1 MKAVVTSAILT
12 SSALTATPASSE
24 YLLDGVY
31 EGAARDLGAVRV
43 VVDGRDAVIRILAQG
58 CLGIVEGRLA
68 KNKTGDL
75 FLVASDYAVS
85 QCALAIT
92 PHGKFSFSLEQGPEC
107 TYHHGAMCSFNG
119 FVERVR

>member
-1 MKAVVTSAILT
+1 MKAVVSAAIL
-12 SSALTATPASSE
+12 SSSVLTAAPASGE

-31 EGAARDLGAVRV
+31 EGAARDLGSVRV

-58 CLGIVEGRLA
+58 CIGIVEGRLA
-68 KNKTGDL
+68 KNNTGDL

-85 QCALAIT
+85 QCAVAIT
-92 PHGKFSFSLEQGPEC
+92 PHGKFSFSLEQGLEC
-107 TYHHGAMCSFNG
+107 TYHHGALCSFDG